1 MPDFFFIRQRKKE
14 SVQES
19 KNLWH
24 AYFFTKE
31 VTDMY
36 EVVKTVNGHDI
47 YRMKGTRGV
56 YHVRLNE
63 HSRVTFK
70 TIKAADEYC
79 SKL

>member
-1 MPDFFFIRQRKKE
+1 MRQRKKKACKRVKI
-14 SVQES
+14 SGT
-19 KNLWH
+19 LI
-24 AYFFTKE
+24 FFTKE

-56 YHVRLNE
+56 YHVRLNK

-70 TIKAADEYC
+70 TIKAAAEYC

>member
-1 MPDFFFIRQRKKE
+1 
-14 SVQES
+14 
-19 KNLWH
+19 
-24 AYFFTKE
+24 
-31 VTDMY
+31 MY

-56 YHVRLNE
+56 YHVRLNK

-70 TIKAADEYC
+70 TIKAAAEYC